1 MVHTTALV
9 AAATS
14 LLLANAVKAEGLYS
28 KKSAVLQINGMD
40 YDRVIAK
47 SNYTSIVE
55 FYAPWCGHCKN
66 LKPAYESAAKSLAG
80 LAKVAAVNCD
90 DEMNKPFCGQ
100 MGVQGFPTL
109 KIVRPGKKPGKPM
122 VEDYQ
127 GPRAAKGIVEAV
139 KEKIPNNVK
148 RVTDKTLDDWL
159 KEKNETAKAILFSDK
174 GLTSATLK
182 TLAIDF
188 AGLVSVAQI
197 RNKET
202 AAMKLFGIEKV
213 PTFILLPGGTKEV
226 IKFEGDLKKESMVE
240 FLSQVAPPNPDC
252 PAPKSKKSKSKK
264 EDKKTAKPSKASSFE
279 EPAESPSPKSQND
292 DTPPPVV
299 IPEPELK
306 PTISLLS
313 ESSELEASCLNAKSK
328 TCVLAL
334 LPKDETSEARATALA
349 SLASIHKKHD
359 ARAGHLFPFFGVP
372 TTNPLSSTLLA
383 ELNLGDE
390 NAVYLIAT
398 NAKKGWWK
406 KYSGESFDATQIE
419 SWIDAIRMGEGKKE
433 KLPESLVAEGKK
445 AEPKK
450 EEPVEQQPIQIE
462 IEEIPDESEI
472 TQPETQ
478 HEHSEL

>member
-1 MVHTTALV
+1 
-9 AAATS
+9 
-14 LLLANAVKAEGLYS
+14 
-28 KKSAVLQINGMD
+28 
-40 YDRVIAK
+40 
-47 SNYTSIVE
+47 
-55 FYAPWCGHCKN
+55 
-66 LKPAYESAAKSLAG
+66 
-80 LAKVAAVNCD
+80 
-90 DEMNKPFCGQ
+90 

-148 RVTDKTLDDWL
+148 RVTDKTLDEWL
-159 KEKNETAKAILFSDK
+159 NEKNETAKAILFSDK

-182 TLAIDF
+182 ALAIDF
-188 AGLVSVAQI
+188 AGLVSVGQI

-202 AAMKLFGIEKV
+202 AAMKMFGIEKV
-213 PTFILLPGGTKEV
+213 PTLILLPGGTKEA
-226 IKFEGDLKKESMVE
+226 IKFDGELKKESMVE

-252 PAPKSKKSKSKK
+252 PAPKPKKSKAKK
-264 EDKKTAKPSKASSFE
+264 DDKKSAKPSKATSSE
-279 EPAESPSPKSQND
+279 EPAESPSPKSQD
-292 DTPPPVV
+292 DNTPPPVV

-306 PTISLLS
+306 PTISLLA

-349 SLASIHKKHD
+349 SLAAIHKKHD
-359 ARAGHLFPFFGVP
+359 ARATHLFPFFGVP
-372 TTNPLSSTLLA
+372 ATNPLASTLLA
-383 ELNLGDE
+383 ELKLGDE
-390 NAVYLIAT
+390 NGVYLIAT

-406 KYSGESFDATQIE
+406 KYSGEGFDSVQVE

-433 KLPESLVAEGKK
+433 KLPESLVAEGAK

-450 EEPVEQQPIQIE
+450 EEPVEQEPIKIE

-472 TQPETQ
+472 TQPDT
-478 HEHSEL
+478 HPEHSEL